1 MKQNFDEI
9 IRMEN
14 ISKEFPGVKA
24 LTDVNLSINA
34 GEVHAL
40 VGENGA
46 GKSTLIKIMMGV
58 HQRSSGDIYISGEK
72 VDIRNPIDAAGHGL
86 SAVYQDVTIARHLT
100 VAENFFLGRIPL
112 TKLGFVDWKAMT
124 SQTQAVLDEL
134 NIIVDAKSVV
144 KQLSAAQQEMV
155 IIAKKYFEHS
165 KIIIFDEPTAL
176 LANEE
181 VEELFTIIRR
191 LKNEGVAC
199 IYISHRMEEIF
210 ELCDRVSV
218 MKDGRLI
225 DTMIVSESNEDDLI
239 SKMVGRTI
247 EDMYSIK
254 HCKQGDEA
262 LRVENLTSSGAFE
275 NINFSIH
282 KGEVFG
288 IFGLVGSGRTE
299 IVRAIYGADT
309 FESGEIYLDNNKV
322 SIGNPAVAISKG
334 IGLLPEDRKHEGLT
348 LDTTVENN
356 INMASYKDISR
367 LGFINLKKEKERSL
381 KQIHD
386 MRIKTPSGKQKV
398 INLSGGN
405 QQKVVI
411 GKWLCC
417 NSNIFIFDEPTV
429 GIDVGAKSEIYR
441 LLEQLLAE
449 GNAVIMISSYLP
461 EIIGIADRIMVI
473 HEGKQTG
480 IVERGDYSEEKLLKL
495 ASGLLK

>member
-24 LTDVNLSINA
+24 LTDVSISIKA

-46 GKSTLIKIMMGV
+46 GKSTLIKVLMGV
-58 HQRSSGDIYISGEK
+58 HQKNTGDIYIAGEK
-72 VDIRNPIDAAGHGL
+72 VEIRNPIDAQNLGL

-100 VAENFFLGRIPL
+100 VAENFFLGKPPV
-112 TKLGFVDWKAMT
+112 TKAGFVDWKKMNSKA
-124 SQTQAVLDEL
+124 QEVLDEL
-134 NIIVDAKSVV
+134 NLDIDAKKPVRSLSV
-144 KQLSAAQQEMV
+144 AQQEMV

-181 VEELFTIIRR
+181 VEELFSIIRR
-191 LKNEGVAC
+191 LKSEGVAC
-199 IYISHRMEEIF
+199 VYISHRMEEIF
-210 ELCDRVSV
+210 KLCDTVSV
-218 MKDGRLI
+218 MKDGFLI
-225 DTMIVSESNEDDLI
+225 STIPVSETSEDDLI

-247 EDMYSIK
+247 EDMYSIE
-254 HCKQGDEA
+254 HCESGEEA
-262 LRVENLTSSGAFE
+262 LRVEGLTRSGAFE

-282 KGEVFG
+282 KGEIFG

-299 IVRAIYGADT
+299 IVRAIYGADDYD
-309 FESGEIYLDNNKV
+309 SGEIYLYDNKV
-322 SIGNPAVAISKG
+322 KIADPSEAIKKG

-356 INMASYKDISR
+356 INMASYRDIAKM
-367 LGFINLKKEKERSL
+367 GFINLKKEKERSL
-381 KQIHD
+381 KQIDD
-386 MRIKTPSGKQKV
+386 MKIKTPSEKQRV

-417 NSNIFIFDEPTV
+417 DSNIFIFDEPTV

-441 LLEQLLAE
+441 LLENLLAA
-449 GNAVIMISSYLP
+449 GNAIIMISSYLP

-473 HEGKQTG
+473 HEGQQTG

-495 ASGLLK
+495 ASGL

>member
-1 MKQNFDEI
+1 LKQNFDEI

-14 ISKEFPGVKA
+14 ITKEFPGVKA
-24 LTDVNLSINA
+24 LTDVSISIKA

-46 GKSTLIKIMMGV
+46 GKSTLIKILMGV
-58 HQRSSGDIYISGEK
+58 HQKNSGEIYIAGKKAE
-72 VDIRNPIDAAGHGL
+72 IRNPIDAANSGL

-100 VAENFFLGRIPL
+100 VAENFFLGRLPL
-112 TKLGFVDWKAMT
+112 TKTGFVDWKTMIN
-124 SQTQAVLDEL
+124 QTQAVLDEL
-134 NIIVDAKSVV
+134 NIAVNAKSIV

-191 LKNEGVAC
+191 LRNEGVAC
-199 IYISHRMEEIF
+199 VYISHRMEEIF
-210 ELCDRVSV
+210 ELCDVVSV
-218 MKDGRLI
+218 MKDGKLI
-225 DTMIVSESNEDDLI
+225 ASIPVSDTNEDDLI

-254 HCKQGDEA
+254 HCELGDEA
-262 LRVENLTSSGAFE
+262 LKVEGLTKTGTFE
-275 NINFSIH
+275 NINFTIH

-299 IVRAIYGADT
+299 IVRAIYGADS
-309 FESGEIYLDNNKV
+309 FESGNIYLYENRV
-322 SIGNPAVAISKG
+322 SIANPAEAINKG

-356 INMASYKDISR
+356 INMASYKDISK

-381 KQIHD
+381 KQIDD
-386 MRIKTPSGKQKV
+386 MKIKTPSEKQKV
-398 INLSGGN
+398 VNLSGGN

-441 LLEQLLAE
+441 LLEKLLAE

-495 ASGLLK
+495 ASGLQK

>member
-1 MKQNFDEI
+1 MKQKFNDI
-9 IRMEN
+9 VRMEN

-24 LTDVNLSINA
+24 LTDVSISIKA
-34 GEVHAL
+34 GEVHAI

-46 GKSTLIKIMMGV
+46 GKSTLIKILMGV
-58 HQRSSGDIYISGEK
+58 YQNSSGDIYIAGEK
-72 VDIRNPIDAAGHGL
+72 AEIRNPIDAQKYGL

-100 VAENFFLGRIPL
+100 VAENFFLGKPPTTRA
-112 TKLGFVDWKAMT
+112 GFVDWKKMNAK
-124 SQTQAVLDEL
+124 TQDVLDEL
-134 NIIVDAKSVV
+134 NLDIDARKPVRILSV
-144 KQLSAAQQEMV
+144 AQQEMV

-181 VEELFTIIRR
+181 VEELFSIIRR
-191 LKNEGVAC
+191 LRNEGVAC

-210 ELCDRVSV
+210 ELCDTVSV
-218 MKDGRLI
+218 MKDGHLI
-225 DTMIVSESNEDDLI
+225 STMPVSDTDEDDLI

-247 EDMYSIK
+247 EDMYSID
-254 HCKQGDEA
+254 HCKAGDEA
-262 LRVENLTSSGAFE
+262 LRIEGLTRSNAFE
-275 NINFSIH
+275 NISFSVH
-282 KGEVFG
+282 KGEIFG

-299 IVRAIYGADT
+299 IVRAIFGADE
-309 FESGEIYLDNNKV
+309 FDSGSIYLHNDKV
-322 SIGNPAVAISKG
+322 TIANPAEAISKG
-334 IGLLPEDRKHEGLT
+334 IGFLPEDRKHDGLT
-348 LDTTVENN
+348 LDTSVENN
-356 INMASYKDISR
+356 INMASYNDISR
-367 LGFINLKKEKERSL
+367 LGTINLKKEKERSL
-381 KQIHD
+381 KQIDD
-386 MRIKTPSGKQKV
+386 MKIKTPSEKQRV

-441 LLEQLLAE
+441 LLEKLLAA
-449 GNAVIMISSYLP
+449 GNAIIMISSYLP

-473 HEGKQTG
+473 HEGRQTG

-495 ASGLLK
+495 ASGL

>member
-1 MKQNFDEI
+1 MKQKFNDI
-9 IRMEN
+9 VRMEN

-24 LTDVNLSINA
+24 LTDVSISIKA
-34 GEVHAL
+34 GEVHAI

-46 GKSTLIKIMMGV
+46 GKSTLIKILMGV
-58 HQRSSGDIYISGEK
+58 YQNSSGDIYIAGEK
-72 VDIRNPIDAAGHGL
+72 AEIRNPIDAQKYGL

-100 VAENFFLGRIPL
+100 VAENFFLGKPPTTRA
-112 TKLGFVDWKAMT
+112 GFVDWKKMNAK
-124 SQTQAVLDEL
+124 TQDVLDEL
-134 NIIVDAKSVV
+134 NLDIDARKPVRILSV
-144 KQLSAAQQEMV
+144 AQQEMV

-181 VEELFTIIRR
+181 VEELFSIIRR
-191 LKNEGVAC
+191 LRNEGVAC

-210 ELCDRVSV
+210 ELCDTVSV
-218 MKDGRLI
+218 MKDGHLI
-225 DTMIVSESNEDDLI
+225 STMPVSDTDEDDLI

-247 EDMYSIK
+247 EDMYSID
-254 HCKQGDEA
+254 HCKAGDEA
-262 LRVENLTSSGAFE
+262 LRIEGLTRSNAFE
-275 NINFSIH
+275 NISFSVH
-282 KGEVFG
+282 KGEIFG

-299 IVRAIYGADT
+299 IVRAIFGADE
-309 FESGEIYLDNNKV
+309 FDSGSIYLHNEKV
-322 SIGNPAVAISKG
+322 TIANPAEAISKG
-334 IGLLPEDRKHEGLT
+334 IGFLPEDRKHDGLT
-348 LDTTVENN
+348 LDTSVENN
-356 INMASYKDISR
+356 INMASYNDISR
-367 LGFINLKKEKERSL
+367 LGTINLKKEKERSL
-381 KQIHD
+381 KQIDD
-386 MRIKTPSGKQKV
+386 MKIKTPSEKQRV

-441 LLEQLLAE
+441 LLEKLLAA
-449 GNAVIMISSYLP
+449 GNAIIMISSYLP

-473 HEGKQTG
+473 HEGRQTG

-495 ASGLLK
+495 ASGL

>member
-1 MKQNFDEI
+1 MKQNFREI

-14 ISKEFPGVKA
+14 ISKDFPGVKA
-24 LTDVNLSINA
+24 LNDVSISINA

-46 GKSTLIKIMMGV
+46 GKSTLIKILMGV
-58 HQRSSGDIYISGEK
+58 YQKNAGEIFIAGEK
-72 VDIRNPIDAAGHGL
+72 ADIRNPIDAQNYGL

-100 VAENFFLGRIPL
+100 VAENFFLGKPPL
-112 TKLGFVDWKAMT
+112 TKAGFVNWKKMNT
-124 SQTQAVLDEL
+124 KTQVVLDEL
-134 NIIVDAKSVV
+134 KLDIDAKKPVRSLSV
-144 KQLSAAQQEMV
+144 AQQEMV

-199 IYISHRMEEIF
+199 IYISHRLEEIF
-210 ELCDRVSV
+210 ELCDKVSV
-218 MKDGRLI
+218 MKDGCLI
-225 DTMIVSESNEDDLI
+225 DTTLVSDTNEDDLI

-247 EDMYSIK
+247 EDMYSIEHGK
-254 HCKQGDEA
+254 TGEEA
-262 LRVENLTSSGAFE
+262 LRVEGLSRKGAFTD
-275 NINFSIH
+275 INFSVH

-299 IVRAIYGADT
+299 IVRALYGADP
-309 FESGEIYLDNNKV
+309 FDSGDIYLADRKTR
-322 SIGNPAVAISKG
+322 IKNPVEAIKNR
-334 IGLLPEDRKHEGLT
+334 IGLLPEDRKHDGLT

-356 INMASYKDISR
+356 INMASYKDISKF
-367 LGFINLKKEKERSL
+367 GFINLKREKKRSL
-381 KQIHD
+381 KQIEN
-386 MRIKTPSGKQKV
+386 MRIKTPSEKQKV

-417 NSNIFIFDEPTV
+417 DSNIFIFDEPTV

-441 LLEQLLAE
+441 LLEKLLAD

-461 EIIGIADRIMVI
+461 EILGIADRIMVI
-473 HEGKQTG
+473 HEGEQTG
-480 IVERGDYSEEKLLKL
+480 IVQRGDYSEEKLLKL
-495 ASGLLK
+495 ASGLV

>member
-1 MKQNFDEI
+1 MEQNFDEI
-9 IRMEN
+9 IRMEK

-24 LTDVNLSINA
+24 LTDVSISIKA
-34 GEVHAL
+34 GEVHAI

-46 GKSTLIKIMMGV
+46 GKSTLIKVLMGV
-58 HQRSSGDIYISGEK
+58 HQKNAGDIYISGNK
-72 VDIRNPIDAAGHGL
+72 VEIRNPIDARKHGL

-100 VAENFFLGRIPL
+100 VAENFFLGKPPV
-112 TKLGFVDWKAMT
+112 TKAGFVNWSKMNK
-124 SQTQAVLDEL
+124 QAQDVLNEL
-134 NIIVDAKSVV
+134 NLDIDAKIPVRSLSV
-144 KQLSAAQQEMV
+144 AQQEMV

-181 VEELFTIIRR
+181 VEELFSIIRR
-191 LKNEGVAC
+191 LKDEGVAC
-199 IYISHRMEEIF
+199 IYISHRLEEIF
-210 ELCDRVSV
+210 ELCDTVSV
-218 MKDGRLI
+218 MKDGFLI
-225 DTMIVSESNEDDLI
+225 TTMPVSETNEDDLI
-239 SKMVGRTI
+239 AKMVGRTI
-247 EDMYSIK
+247 EDMYRIE
-254 HCKQGDEA
+254 HCETGEEA
-262 LRVENLTSSGAFE
+262 MRIEGLTRNGVFE
-275 NINFSIH
+275 DISFSIH

-299 IVRAIYGADT
+299 IVRAIYGADK
-309 FESGEIYLDNNKV
+309 FDSGEIYLHDNKV
-322 SIGNPAVAISKG
+322 SIPTPAAAISKG

-356 INMASYKDISR
+356 INMASYRDISK

-381 KQIHD
+381 KQIDD
-386 MRIKTPSGKQKV
+386 MKIKTPSEKQKV

-417 NSNIFIFDEPTV
+417 DSNIFIFDEPTV

-441 LLEQLLAE
+441 LLEKLLAE
-449 GNAVIMISSYLP
+449 GNAIIMISSYLP

-480 IVERGDYSEEKLLKL
+480 IVERGNYSEEKLLKL
-495 ASGLLK
+495 ASGL

>member
-24 LTDVNLSINA
+24 LTDVSISINA
-34 GEVHAL
+34 GEVHAI

-46 GKSTLIKIMMGV
+46 GKSTLIKVMMGV
-58 HQRSSGDIYISGEK
+58 YQKNAGDIYISGKK
-72 VDIRNPIDAAGHGL
+72 VDIRNPIDAQNYGL

-100 VAENFFLGRIPL
+100 VAENFFLGKPPL
-112 TKLGFVDWKAMT
+112 TKAGFVNWKKMNN
-124 SQTQAVLDEL
+124 QAQDVLDEL
-134 NIIVDAKSVV
+134 NLDIDAKSPV
-144 KQLSAAQQEMV
+144 KQLSVAQQEMV

-181 VEELFTIIRR
+181 VEELFSIIRR

-218 MKDGRLI
+218 MKDGCLI
-225 DTMIVSESNEDDLI
+225 DTMMVADTNEDDLI

-247 EDMYSIK
+247 EDMYSIE
-254 HCKQGDEA
+254 HCKAGDEA
-262 LRVENLTSSGAFE
+262 MRVEGLTRDGYFE
-275 NINFSIH
+275 DINFSIH
-282 KGEVFG
+282 QGEVFG

-299 IVRAIYGADT
+299 IVRAIFGADK
-309 FESGEIYLDNNKV
+309 FDSGEIYLYDNKV
-322 SIGNPAVAISKG
+322 KISDPSSAIRKG

-348 LDTTVENN
+348 LETTVENN
-356 INMASYKDISR
+356 INMASYKDISK

-381 KQIHD
+381 KQIED
-386 MRIKTPSGKQKV
+386 MKIKTPSEKQRV

-417 NSNIFIFDEPTV
+417 DSNIFIFDEPTV

-441 LLEQLLAE
+441 LLEQLLSE
-449 GNAVIMISSYLP
+449 GNAIIMISSYLP

-495 ASGLLK
+495 ASGL

>member
-14 ISKEFPGVKA
+14 INKEFPGVKA
-24 LTDVNLSINA
+24 LTDVSISIKA

-46 GKSTLIKIMMGV
+46 GKSTLIKILMGV
-58 HQRSSGDIYISGEK
+58 HQKNSGNIFLAGEK
-72 VDIRNPIDAAGHGL
+72 VEIRNPIDAARIGL

-100 VAENFFLGRIPL
+100 VAENFFLGKPPV
-112 TKLGFVDWKAMT
+112 TKAGFVNWSRMNKTA
-124 SQTQAVLDEL
+124 QEVLDEL
-134 NIIVDAKSVV
+134 NLDIDAKMPVRSLSV
-144 KQLSAAQQEMV
+144 AQQEMV

-181 VEELFTIIRR
+181 VEELFSIIRR
-191 LKNEGVAC
+191 LRDEGVAC

-210 ELCDRVSV
+210 ELCDTVSV
-218 MKDGRLI
+218 MKDGCLI
-225 DTMIVSESNEDDLI
+225 STMPVSETNEDELI
-239 SKMVGRTI
+239 AKMVGRTI
-247 EDMYSIK
+247 EDMYRIE
-254 HCKQGDEA
+254 HCKAGEEA
-262 LRVENLTSSGAFE
+262 LRVDGLSRKGVFE
-275 NINFSIH
+275 DISFSIR

-299 IVRAIYGADT
+299 IVRAIYGADK
-309 FESGEIYLDNNKV
+309 FDSGEIYLHDKKV
-322 SIGNPAVAISKG
+322 SISSPAAAIGKG

-348 LDTTVENN
+348 LETSVENN
-356 INMASYKDISR
+356 INMSSYKDISK
-367 LGFINLKKEKERSL
+367 LGFINLKKEKERAL
-381 KQIHD
+381 KQIDD
-386 MRIKTPSGKQKV
+386 MKIKTPSEKQMV
-398 INLSGGN
+398 VNLSGGN

-417 NSNIFIFDEPTV
+417 DSNIFIFDEPTV

-441 LLEQLLAE
+441 LLEKLLAE
-449 GNAVIMISSYLP
+449 GNAIIMISSYLP

-473 HEGKQTG
+473 HEGRQTG

-495 ASGLLK
+495 ASGLK

>member
-24 LTDVNLSINA
+24 LTDVNLSIRS

-46 GKSTLIKIMMGV
+46 GKSTLIKILMGV
-58 HQRSSGDIYISGEK
+58 HQKNAGNIYINNKKIEIK
-72 VDIRNPIDAAGHGL
+72 NPIDAQKYGL

-100 VAENFFLGRIPL
+100 VAENFFLGKPPVN
-112 TKLGFVDWKAMT
+112 KAGFVSWKRMI
-124 SQTQAVLDEL
+124 SQTQKVLDEL
-134 NIIVDAKSVV
+134 NLEIDAKKTVR
-144 KQLSAAQQEMV
+144 QLSVAQQEMV

-165 KIIIFDEPTAL
+165 KVIIFDEPTAL

-181 VEELFTIIRR
+181 VEELFSIIRR
-191 LKNEGVAC
+191 LKSEGVAC
-199 IYISHRMEEIF
+199 IYISHRLEEIF
-210 ELCDRVSV
+210 ELCDTVSV
-218 MKDGRLI
+218 MKDGLLI
-225 DTMIVSESNEDDLI
+225 ASMPVSEIDEDDLI

-247 EDMYSIK
+247 EDMYSINHFK
-254 HCKQGDEA
+254 PAEEA
-262 LRVENLTSSGAFE
+262 LRVEGLSRSGAFE

-299 IVRAIYGADT
+299 IVRAIYGADS
-309 FESGEIYLDNNKV
+309 FDSGNIYLNNEKAV
-322 SIGNPAVAISKG
+322 ISSPASAIRQ
-334 IGLLPEDRKHEGLT
+334 GLGFLPEDRKYEGLT
-348 LDTTVENN
+348 IDTSVENN
-356 INMASYKDISR
+356 INMASYGDISKF
-367 LGFINLKKEKERSL
+367 GFINLKKEKERSFR
-381 KQIHD
+381 QID
-386 MRIKTPSGKQKV
+386 NMRIKTPSEKQKV

-441 LLEQLLAE
+441 LLENLLSE

-480 IVERGDYSEEKLLKL
+480 IVERGNYSEEKLLKL
-495 ASGLLK
+495 ASGL

>member
-1 MKQNFDEI
+1 
-9 IRMEN
+9 MEN
-14 ISKEFPGVKA
+14 ISKDFPGVKA
-24 LTDVNLSINA
+24 LNDVSISINA

-46 GKSTLIKIMMGV
+46 GKSTLIKIIMGV
-58 HQRSSGDIYISGEK
+58 YQKNAGEIFIAGEK
-72 VDIRNPIDAAGHGL
+72 ADIRNPIDAQNYGL

-100 VAENFFLGRIPL
+100 VAENFFLGKPPL
-112 TKLGFVDWKAMT
+112 TKAGFVNWKKMNT
-124 SQTQAVLDEL
+124 KTQVVLDEL
-134 NIIVDAKSVV
+134 KLDIDAKKPVRSLSV
-144 KQLSAAQQEMV
+144 AQQEMV

-199 IYISHRMEEIF
+199 IYISHRLEEIF
-210 ELCDRVSV
+210 ELCDKVSV
-218 MKDGRLI
+218 MKDGCLI
-225 DTMIVSESNEDDLI
+225 DTTLVSDTNEDDLI

-247 EDMYSIK
+247 EDMYSIEHGK
-254 HCKQGDEA
+254 TGEEA
-262 LRVENLTSSGAFE
+262 LRVEGLSRKGAFTD
-275 NINFSIH
+275 INFSVH

-299 IVRAIYGADT
+299 IVRALYGADP
-309 FESGEIYLDNNKV
+309 FDSGDIYLADRKTR
-322 SIGNPAVAISKG
+322 IKNPVEAIKNR
-334 IGLLPEDRKHEGLT
+334 IGLLPEDRKHDGLT

-356 INMASYKDISR
+356 INMASYKDISKF
-367 LGFINLKKEKERSL
+367 GFINLKREKKRSL
-381 KQIHD
+381 KQIEN
-386 MRIKTPSGKQKV
+386 MRIKTPSEKQKV

-417 NSNIFIFDEPTV
+417 DSNIFIFDEPTV

-441 LLEQLLAE
+441 LLEKLLAD

-461 EIIGIADRIMVI
+461 EILGIADRIMVI
-473 HEGKQTG
+473 HEGEQTG
-480 IVERGDYSEEKLLKL
+480 IVQRGDYSEEKLLKL
-495 ASGLLK
+495 ASGLV

>member
-1 MKQNFDEI
+1 MEQNFDEI

-14 ISKEFPGVKA
+14 INKEFPGVKA
-24 LTDVNLSINA
+24 LTDVSISIKA
-34 GEVHAL
+34 GEVHAI

-46 GKSTLIKIMMGV
+46 GKSTLIKVLMGV
-58 HQRSSGDIYISGEK
+58 YQKNSGNIYISGEK
-72 VDIRNPIDAAGHGL
+72 VEIRNPIDAVRRGL

-100 VAENFFLGRIPL
+100 VAENFFLGKPPI
-112 TKLGFVDWKAMT
+112 TKAGFVNWPKMNKKA
-124 SQTQAVLDEL
+124 QEVLDEL
-134 NIIVDAKSVV
+134 NLDIDAKMPVQSLSV
-144 KQLSAAQQEMV
+144 AQQEMV

-181 VEELFTIIRR
+181 VEELFSIIRR

-210 ELCDRVSV
+210 KLCDTVSV
-218 MKDGRLI
+218 MKDGCLI
-225 DTMIVSESNEDDLI
+225 DTMSVAETNEDDLI

-247 EDMYSIK
+247 GDMYRIE
-254 HCKQGDEA
+254 HCKAGEEA
-262 LRVENLTSSGAFE
+262 LRVEGLTRSGAFE

-299 IVRAIYGADT
+299 IVRAIYGADKFDT
-309 FESGEIYLDNNKV
+309 GEIYLYDKKV
-322 SIGNPAVAISKG
+322 KIADPAQAIKKG
-334 IGLLPEDRKHEGLT
+334 IGLLPEDRKQEGLT

-356 INMASYKDISR
+356 INMSSYRDISK
-367 LGFINLKKEKERSL
+367 LGFINLKKEKERTL
-381 KQIHD
+381 KQID
-386 MRIKTPSGKQKV
+386 DINIKTPSEKQKV

-441 LLEQLLAE
+441 LLEQLLSA
-449 GNAVIMISSYLP
+449 GNSVVMISSYLP

-473 HEGKQTG
+473 HEGHQTG
-480 IVERGDYSEEKLLKL
+480 IIERSDYSEEKLLKL
-495 ASGLLK
+495 ASGLS

>member
-1 MKQNFDEI
+1 
-9 IRMEN
+9 MEN
-14 ISKEFPGVKA
+14 ISKNFPGVKA
-24 LTDVNLSINA
+24 LDDVNIIINA

-58 HQRSSGDIYISGEK
+58 YQKNTGEIYITGK
-72 VDIRNPIDAAGHGL
+72 KADIRNPIDAQNYGL

-100 VAENFFLGRIPL
+100 VAENFFLGKPPL
-112 TKLGFVDWKAMT
+112 TKAGFINWNKMNT
-124 SQTQAVLDEL
+124 QTQVVLKEL
-134 NIIVDAKSVV
+134 KLDIDAKKPVRSLSV
-144 KQLSAAQQEMV
+144 AQQEMV

-181 VEELFTIIRR
+181 VEELFKIIRR
-191 LKNEGVAC
+191 LKSEGVAC
-199 IYISHRMEEIF
+199 IYISHRLEEIF
-210 ELCDRVSV
+210 ELCDKVSV

-225 DTMIVSESNEDDLI
+225 DTTLVSDTNEDELI

-247 EDMYSIK
+247 EDMYSIE
-254 HCKQGDEA
+254 HGNTGAEA
-262 LRVENLTSSGAFE
+262 LRVEGLSRKGAFN
-275 NINFSIH
+275 NINFSVH
-282 KGEVFG
+282 KGEIFG

-299 IVRAIYGADT
+299 IVRALYGADP
-309 FESGEIYLDNNKV
+309 FDSGEIYLSDKKV
-322 SIGNPAVAISKG
+322 NITNPVEAIRKG
-334 IGLLPEDRKHEGLT
+334 IGLLPEDRKHDGLA

-356 INMASYKDISR
+356 INMASYKDISKF
-367 LGFINLKKEKERSL
+367 GFINLKREKDRSL
-381 KQIHD
+381 KQIDD
-386 MRIKTPSGKQKV
+386 MRIKTPSEKQKV

-441 LLEQLLAE
+441 LLEKLLAQ
-449 GNAVIMISSYLP
+449 GTAVIMISSYLP

-473 HEGKQTG
+473 HEGEQTG
-480 IVERGDYSEEKLLKL
+480 IVEYDDYSEEKLLKL
-495 ASGLLK
+495 ASGLV

>member
-1 MKQNFDEI
+1 
-9 IRMEN
+9 MEN
-14 ISKEFPGVKA
+14 ISKDFPGVKA
-24 LTDVNLSINA
+24 LNDVSIRINA

-46 GKSTLIKIMMGV
+46 GKSTLIKILMGV
-58 HQRSSGDIYISGEK
+58 YQKNAGEIFIAGEK
-72 VDIRNPIDAAGHGL
+72 ADIRNPIDAQNYGL

-100 VAENFFLGRIPL
+100 VAENFFLGKPPL
-112 TKLGFVDWKAMT
+112 TKAGFVNWKKMNT
-124 SQTQAVLDEL
+124 KTQVVLDEL
-134 NIIVDAKSVV
+134 KLDIDAKKPVRSLSV
-144 KQLSAAQQEMV
+144 AQQEMV

-199 IYISHRMEEIF
+199 IYISHRLEEIF
-210 ELCDRVSV
+210 ELCDKVSV
-218 MKDGRLI
+218 MKDGCLI
-225 DTMIVSESNEDDLI
+225 DTTLVSDTNEDDLI

-247 EDMYSIK
+247 EDMYSIEHGK
-254 HCKQGDEA
+254 TGEEA
-262 LRVENLTSSGAFE
+262 LRVEGLSRKGAFTD
-275 NINFSIH
+275 INFSVH

-299 IVRAIYGADT
+299 IVRALYGADP
-309 FESGEIYLDNNKV
+309 FDSGDIYLADRKTR
-322 SIGNPAVAISKG
+322 IKNPVEAIKNR
-334 IGLLPEDRKHEGLT
+334 IGLLPEDRKHDGLT

-356 INMASYKDISR
+356 INMASYKDISKF
-367 LGFINLKKEKERSL
+367 GFINLKREKKRSL
-381 KQIHD
+381 KQIEN
-386 MRIKTPSGKQKV
+386 MRIKTPSEKQKV

-417 NSNIFIFDEPTV
+417 DSNIFIFDEPTV

-441 LLEQLLAE
+441 LLEKLLAD

-461 EIIGIADRIMVI
+461 EILGIADRIMVI
-473 HEGKQTG
+473 HEGEQTG
-480 IVERGDYSEEKLLKL
+480 IVQRGDYSEEKLLKL
-495 ASGLLK
+495 ASGLV

>member
-1 MKQNFDEI
+1 
-9 IRMEN
+9 MEN
-14 ISKEFPGVKA
+14 ISKDFPGVKA
-24 LTDVNLSINA
+24 LNDVSISINA

-46 GKSTLIKIMMGV
+46 GKSTLIKILMGV
-58 HQRSSGDIYISGEK
+58 YQKNAGEIFIAGEK
-72 VDIRNPIDAAGHGL
+72 ADIRNPIDAQNYGL

-100 VAENFFLGRIPL
+100 VAENFFLGKPPL
-112 TKLGFVDWKAMT
+112 TKAGFVNWKKMNT
-124 SQTQAVLDEL
+124 KTQVVLDEL
-134 NIIVDAKSVV
+134 KLDIDAKKPVRSLSV
-144 KQLSAAQQEMV
+144 AQQEMV

-199 IYISHRMEEIF
+199 IYISHRLEEIF
-210 ELCDRVSV
+210 ELCDKVSV
-218 MKDGRLI
+218 MKDGCLI
-225 DTMIVSESNEDDLI
+225 DTTLVSDTNEDDLI

-247 EDMYSIK
+247 EDMYSIEHGK
-254 HCKQGDEA
+254 TGEEA
-262 LRVENLTSSGAFE
+262 LRVEGLSRKGAFTD
-275 NINFSIH
+275 INFSVH

-299 IVRAIYGADT
+299 IVRALYGADP
-309 FESGEIYLDNNKV
+309 FDSGDIYLADRKTR
-322 SIGNPAVAISKG
+322 IKNPVEAIKNR
-334 IGLLPEDRKHEGLT
+334 IGLLPEDRKHDGLT

-356 INMASYKDISR
+356 INMASYKDISKF
-367 LGFINLKKEKERSL
+367 GFINLKREKKRSL
-381 KQIHD
+381 KQIEN
-386 MRIKTPSGKQKV
+386 MRIKTPSEKQKV

-417 NSNIFIFDEPTV
+417 DSNIFIFDEPTV

-441 LLEQLLAE
+441 LLEKLLAD

-461 EIIGIADRIMVI
+461 EILGIADRIMVI
-473 HEGKQTG
+473 HEGEQTG
-480 IVERGDYSEEKLLKL
+480 IVQRGDYSEEKLLKL
-495 ASGLLK
+495 ASGLV

>member
-1 MKQNFDEI
+1 LKQNFDEI
-9 IRMEN
+9 IRMEK

-24 LTDVNLSINA
+24 LTDVSISIKA
-34 GEVHAL
+34 GEVHAI

-46 GKSTLIKIMMGV
+46 GKSTLIKVLMGV
-58 HQRSSGDIYISGEK
+58 HQKNSGDIYIAGNK
-72 VDIRNPIDAAGHGL
+72 VEIRNPIDAQNYGL

-100 VAENFFLGRIPL
+100 VAENFFLGKPPVNRAGLI
-112 TKLGFVDWKAMT
+112 DWKKMNLKA
-124 SQTQAVLDEL
+124 QEVLDEL
-134 NIIVDAKSVV
+134 NLDIDAKKPVRSLSV
-144 KQLSAAQQEMV
+144 AQQEMV

-181 VEELFTIIRR
+181 VEELFSIIRR
-191 LKNEGVAC
+191 LRNEGVAC
-199 IYISHRMEEIF
+199 IYISHRLEEIF
-210 ELCDRVSV
+210 ELCDTVSV

-225 DTMIVSESNEDDLI
+225 STIPVSKTNEDDLI

-247 EDMYSIK
+247 EDMYSIE
-254 HCKQGDEA
+254 HCETGDEA
-262 LRVENLTSSGAFE
+262 LRVEGLTRGGAFE
-275 NINFSIH
+275 NINFNIH

-299 IVRAIYGADT
+299 IVRAIYGADK
-309 FESGEIYLDNNKV
+309 FDSGEIFLYDNKV
-322 SIGNPAVAISKG
+322 RIADPSEAIKKG
-334 IGLLPEDRKHEGLT
+334 IGLLPEDRKNEGLT

-356 INMASYKDISR
+356 INMASYRDISKM
-367 LGFINLKKEKERSL
+367 GFINLKKEKERSL
-381 KQIHD
+381 KQIED
-386 MRIKTPSGKQKV
+386 MKIKTPSEKQRV
-398 INLSGGN
+398 VNLSGGN

-441 LLEQLLAE
+441 LLENLLAA
-449 GNAVIMISSYLP
+449 GNAIIMISSYLP

-473 HEGKQTG
+473 HEGQQTG
-480 IVERGDYSEEKLLKL
+480 IVKRGDYSEEKLLKL
-495 ASGLLK
+495 ASGL